1 MEFDNDRRIRPY
13 RKSEISYWILLALF
27 NPFVNFFTFFSKDPI
42 FLVLLLIINLLIL
55 PLYILFARAV
65 VPRFLFKKRYVL
77 FALLSGLFFI
87 AIQLL
92 LTGIYACFHFES
104 PKILSLQPY
113 FNWSAVTFFRESCW
127 IILHGVVAVNIAFLK
142 KTFDE
147 EDALIAL
154 QKETTVLKL
163 KYLRSQVKPHF
174 LFNTLNS
181 IYSLSLEKSD
191 KTPDVIVKLADI
203 MRYLIYAGDE
213 QKVLLSKEIEFIQ
226 NYIEIEKTRFN
237 NADIRFNVEGEVD
250 GKMLEP
256 FLFISFVENGFKHAL
271 NNSFE
276 RPFVYITIKIKGD
289 DLALTVVNNTDI
301 DLETQAKRLNT
312 KATPVGSK
320 GLLEILYPES
330 YALNIIQTE
339 KQDRKISSIGIKN
352 ARERLEILYPDAH
365 TLDVIFNNNVFT
377 VALLLKLSTK

>member
-13 RKSEISYWILLALF
+13 RKSEILYWVLVVLL
-27 NPFVNFFTFFSKDPI
+27 NPIISWLTFFYRNI
-42 FLVLLLIINLLIL
+42 WFLPALLIINLVVFFA
-55 PLYILFARAV
+55 YMLFSRVV
-65 VPRFLFKKRYVL
+65 VPRFLFTKKHQWFSVFCL
-77 FALLSGLFFI
+77 AFWGV
-87 AIQLL
+87 IQLFL
-92 LTGIYACFHFES
+92 LMIYSFIHPHAEF
-104 PKILSLQPY
+104 QPY
-113 FNWSAVTFFRESCW
+113 FTYSWVTLVRETVW
-127 IILHGVVAVNIAFLK
+127 VAVNMILAINIAFLK

-147 EDALIAL
+147 EDALTQL
-154 QKETTVLKL
+154 QKETTILKL

-181 IYSLSLEKSD
+181 IYSLSLQKSD

-213 QKVLLSKEIEFIQ
+213 QKVPLSKEIEFIE

-237 NADIRFNVEGEVD
+237 SADIRFTVEGEVD
-250 GKMLEP
+250 NKLIEP

-276 RPFVYITIKIKGD
+276 RPFVYITIKVKGE
-289 DLALTVVNNTDI
+289 DLVLTVVNNTDI

-312 KATPVGSK
+312 KAAPVGSK
-320 GLLEILYPES
+320 GLLEILYPDAH
-330 YALNIIQTE
+330 ALNIIQTE
-339 KQDRKISSIGIKN
+339 KQERKISNIGLKN

-377 VALLLKLSTK
+377 VALLIKLSSKV